1 MFHPKH
7 LIQQA
12 LSWFGLELHRI
23 EFLKGFSPGSATR
36 PIGRLES
43 FLKDIK
49 ARGFQPRGIID
60 GGGHRGEWSKL
71 ALSVF
76 GDTPLIIIE
85 PQEELYKDL
94 SILVKAQPNCQHIKA
109 GIGRASGTL
118 IQTIWEDYA
127 GSSFLPPV
135 QDSLLESGKQRMVM
149 MTTLDQILEDA
160 TPEFYPDLVKLDIQ
174 GFELEALSGGQSLFG
189 TTEVFIIETSLFP
202 FMPNQP
208 ITSDIIRYM
217 SERSYEIYDITEFA
231 RRPIDGALG
240 QVDLAFVK
248 SDGVFRKSEA
258 W

>member
-1 MFHPKH
+1 
-7 LIQQA
+7 
-12 LSWFGLELHRI
+12 
-23 EFLKGFSPGSATR
+23 
-36 PIGRLES
+36 LES
-43 FLKDIK
+43 FLEDIK

-76 GDTPLIIIE
+76 GYTPLIIIE
-85 PQEELYKDL
+85 PQEELQEDL
-94 SILVKAQPNCQHIKA
+94 KRLIDIHPNCRHIKA

-149 MTTLDQILEDA
+149 MTTLDQILSGS
-160 TPEFYPDLVKLDIQ
+160 TPGFYPDLVKLDIQ
-174 GFELEALSGGQSLFG
+174 GFELEALLGGESFFG
-189 TTEVFIIETSLFP
+189 KSEVFIIETSLFS

-208 ITSDIIRYM
+208 ITRDVIRFM
-217 SERSYEIYDITEFA
+217 SERGYEIYDITEFA
-231 RRPIDGALG
+231 RRPSDGALG
-240 QVDLAFVK
+240 QVDFAFVK
-248 SDGVFRKSEA
+248 SDGVFRKSTK